1 MSDQSDDDE
10 GAGVLPKR
18 QKTQA
23 NKKTSPFLGAC
34 AAGEHCERVMSFLE
48 DYNLGPP
55 TIVMLDKLSLDKMP
69 DRLPDG
75 SNIVPAWGNEPFG
88 YQNNDDLTRYMLES
102 LFAEHCYDTSIG
114 QVTATCARL
123 LSLKKGAVV
132 VVVDNGDG
140 DVARLVA
147 HSAIKLLE
155 LEAPDEKDLVSLLK
169 SSMKNT
175 RFDTGSPPKRK
186 ELNKLV
192 GKIKEARSS
201 VNIRA
206 SVREFVEENI
216 SRLV

>member
-10 GAGVLPKR
+10 GANVLPKR

-23 NKKTSPFLGAC
+23 NNKTSPFLGAC
-34 AAGEHCERVMSFLE
+34 AAGDHFEHVRAFL
-48 DYNLGPP
+48 DDDLLPL
-55 TIVMLDKLSLDKMP
+55 TIFMLDKLPLDRMP
-69 DRLPDG
+69 DHLPDG
-75 SNIVPAWGNEPFG
+75 SNIVPAWGNKPLG
-88 YQNNDDLTRYMLES
+88 CQSNDDPTRYMMES
-102 LFAEHCYDTSIG
+102 VFEEKCYDTSIG
-114 QVTATCARL
+114 QVTAICARL
-123 LSLKKGAVV
+123 LSLKKSARV

-175 RFDTGSPPKRK
+175 RYDTGSPPKRK